1 MKKLTANK
9 VRSYMLY
16 RSDNELLH
24 CPECIAAACNDVAE
38 NNYSTQFTKSPDAL
52 DYMRLLFF
60 NDPITQLHTHSY
72 GFQTRTGRTIIEQLK
87 SLYHEHKTNVTTA

>member
-16 RSDNELLH
+16 RSDDELLH

>member
-87 SLYHEHKTNVTTA
+87 SLYYEHKTNATTA